1 MSLFDIANAG
11 FAAQDAIKVQ
21 NRERQN
27 FNANVAFQDKIAAEM
42 APIPRMLNNR
52 GKIDQ
57 ATLGNINVPAS
68 YQDHYNQMRQSLP
81 KGVMPNTEMIN
92 EVSTA
97 SNDAFS
103 RQLDAQF
110 QQMRASGIDDKK
122 ITKSLAKNNP
132 GLLNFAVTTGSLNPA
147 SNKNEVSLMGPLVA
161 TGGVAG
167 LQYLSGLAK
176 YVPQGKE
183 IVQELG
189 ETGYK
194 MRGYDAVGNR
204 LRGQLGQ
211 PGSSLQQLTLD
222 ELTDKNGPYKFSKS
236 KATQIINN
244 RGKGSLSNK
253 AITKLA
259 QNKGTVGKAVAN
271 WLIKGARVG
280 RLASTAAAPFSMG
293 SSLLTLGLFY
303 GGEQLLTKMI
313 NSMDKGE

>member
-11 FAAQDAIKVQ
+11 FAAKDAIKAK
-21 NRERQN
+21 NIERQN

-42 APIPRMLNNR
+42 APLPRMLNNR

-57 ATLGNINVPAS
+57 TALGNITVPAS

-81 KGVMPNTEMIN
+81 QGVMPNTEMIN
-92 EVSTA
+92 EVATA

-103 RQLDAQF
+103 RQLDAQL
-110 QQMRASGIDDKK
+110 QQMRASGISDKK
-122 ITKSLAKNNP
+122 ITKALAKENP
-132 GLLNFAVTTGSLNPA
+132 SLLNYAITTGSLNPA
-147 SNKNEVSLMGPLVA
+147 ANKNEVSLMGPLIA

-167 LQYLSGLAK
+167 LQYLGGLAK

-189 ETGYK
+189 EKGFK
-194 MRGYDAVGNR
+194 MRGYDQVGNR

-211 PGSSLQQLTLD
+211 AGSSLQKLTAE
-222 ELTDKNGPYKFSKS
+222 ELMDKNGPYKFSKT
-236 KATQIINN
+236 KATEILNQ
-244 RGKGSLSNK
+244 RGKGTLTNK
-253 AITKLA
+253 AIGKLA

-280 RLASTAAAPFSMG
+280 RLASATAAPFSMG